1 MNQQLS
7 IKDRGDTSIYS
18 VPPQKYQ
25 KVCSKAFIGRGYLY
39 TFDSKNNDYDMSNF
53 KCNVFISNKYRDL
66 YRRKLIEKQNKSK
79 IKNYTIPINLTITL
93 DGISGIQ

>member
-1 MNQQLS
+1 
-7 IKDRGDTSIYS
+7 
-18 VPPQKYQ
+18 
-25 KVCSKAFIGRGYLY
+25 
-39 TFDSKNNDYDMSNF
+39 MSNF

-93 DGISGIQ
+93 DGISGI